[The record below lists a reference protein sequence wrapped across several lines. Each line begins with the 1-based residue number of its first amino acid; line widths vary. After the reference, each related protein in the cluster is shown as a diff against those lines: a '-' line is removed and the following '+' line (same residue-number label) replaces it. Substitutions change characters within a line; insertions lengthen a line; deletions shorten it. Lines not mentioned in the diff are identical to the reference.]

1 MSEIEYRDVV
11 LKSLHPEQYPD
22 KVVRC
27 RVIQNEDINA
37 YIDAISDEEK
47 MVATKTAPV
56 EARLGQVGETVHT
69 TLTTVYEGNEYILS
83 EEDNVVGER
92 EMGDGTMAPDVVVTN
107 VNSTSNEQYV
117 VKANKFSNMY
127 EPNDDGTFTPA
138 PDPRELTRVSED
150 IIIMTAW
157 GAPAVCLAG
166 SYIVTYDA
174 ASNDFNTIEQGA
186 FNSTYEVQ
194 RSLGKQL

>member
-1 MSEIEYRDVV
+1 M
-11 LKSLHPEQYPD
+11 
-22 KVVRC
+22 
-27 RVIQNEDINA
+27 
-37 YIDAISDEEK
+37 ISD
-47 MVATKTAPV
+47 
-56 EARLGQVGETVHT
+56 
-69 TLTTVYEGNEYILS
+69 I
-83 EEDNVVGER
+83 
-92 EMGDGTMAPDVVVTN
+92 VVTS
-107 VNSTSNEQYV
+107 VNSIFNEQYI
-117 VKANKFSNMY
+117 VKTNKFSKMY
-127 EPNDDGTFTPA
+127 ELNDDGTFTPA
-138 PDPRELTRVSED
+138 PDPRELTRVSEA

>member
-1 MSEIEYRDVV
+1 MNGVEFRDIV

-27 RVIQNEDINA
+27 KVIQNEDINA
-37 YIDAISDEEK
+37 YVNAISDEEK

-56 EARLGQVGETVHT
+56 EARLGQVGETDHT

-92 EMGDGTMAPDVVVTN
+92 ELEDGTIVPDVVVTN
-107 VNSTSNEQYV
+107 INSTSNEQYV
-117 VKANKFSNMY
+117 VKANKFSRMY
-127 EPNDDGTFTPA
+127 TANEDGTFTPTS
-138 PDPRELTRVSED
+138 DPRELTRVSED
-150 IIIMTAW
+150 VIIMTAW

-174 ASNDFNTIEQGA
+174 ANNDFNTIEQGA

-194 RSLGKQL
+194 ESLNKRL